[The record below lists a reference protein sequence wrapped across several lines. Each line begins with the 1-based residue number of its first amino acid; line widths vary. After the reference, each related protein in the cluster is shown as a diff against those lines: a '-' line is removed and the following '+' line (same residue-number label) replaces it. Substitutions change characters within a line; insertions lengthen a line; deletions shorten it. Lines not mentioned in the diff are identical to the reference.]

1 MKQSPFNNL
10 LDSKDIGWNDK
21 VTLTVLN
28 PNYKHKWYDPFN
40 LFGKPKTF
48 TFTGYLNYCKDDDN
62 VQLNIPTNLG
72 EVLDSSIE
80 SFYMTFEFKDIIG
93 LNIL

>member
-1 MKQSPFNNL
+1 MEQATFNNL
-10 LDSKDIGWNDK
+10 LDSKDISWNDK

-40 LFGKPKTF
+40 WFGKPKMF
-48 TFTGYLNYCKDDDN
+48 TFTGYLNYFEGDDN

-72 EVLDSSIE
+72 EVLDSGTRN
-80 SFYMTFEFKDIIG
+80 FYMVFEFKDIIG
-93 LNIL
+93 IN